1 MQEEQK
7 GEEKKKEEKYRER
20 CAGQVIFLSIFNFDT
35 LQTSSAEFAGV
46 RTKWVFHLLLIFSG
60 FVAFTTDPFDASFDF
75 LDLKIGS

>member
-1 MQEEQK
+1 
-7 GEEKKKEEKYRER
+7 
-20 CAGQVIFLSIFNFDT
+20 
-35 LQTSSAEFAGV
+35 V